1 MLAMAAAV
9 AGAVTLIA
17 SAPCRGDD
25 AATRRRA
32 TTKSWRGDDDD
43 DDDND
48 KEAKELGQRR
58 GTRGDRDEGIVF
70 VLSLA
75 VMLFVGRR
83 FVAV

>member
-32 TTKSWRGDDDD
+32 PTKSWRGDD
-43 DDDND
+43 D